1 MGTRVQTTEHE
12 GQQGPRPVITTT
24 ANHAVSVMSKS
35 DAFLQAGRTAVL
47 QNIHGTMQFLQRFPP
62 FNQME
67 NTHLAFLVEQC
78 QLRFYGPG
86 DSIIRPEDGPVEHFY
101 IVKQGRVIGERT
113 HQGASVVE
121 TTFEITAGEC
131 FPLAALLGERA
142 TSTELLAAE
151 DTFCLQLNNAAFIKV
166 FALSEEFRDF
176 ALRGVSSL
184 LDKVNRQVQQKAV
197 ETLGT
202 QYSLN
207 TRLGEL
213 AMRHPVTCSPQT
225 ALREAVRLMH
235 EQQVGSIV
243 IVNEHKAPLGIFTL
257 RDLRQVVANG
267 IEDFDQAIDAH
278 MTAGPFYLSP
288 DHSAFDAAIAMTER
302 HIAHVCLVKE
312 QRLCGVVSERDLFSL
327 QRVDLVHL
335 ARTIRH
341 APRLDTLINLRGE
354 ISQLVERMLA
364 HGASSTQITHI
375 ITLLNDHTVCRVI
388 ELVLAE
394 RGDPGVPF
402 TWLCFGSE
410 GRREQTLHTDQ
421 DNGILFEAKDAAQ
434 AAEIRQRLLPIAQQI
449 NHHLAACGFTL
460 CKGNIMAGNPEL
472 CLSRAEW
479 ARRFSAFI
487 REATPQNLLASSI
500 YFDLRAVW
508 GDEQG
513 CQHLRRTILTQ
524 VADNRLFQRMMADNA
539 LRHRPPVGRFREFV
553 LERKGGDKAT
563 LDLKVQGLGP
573 FVDGARLL
581 ALAHGVEAIN
591 TLERLRQLTT
601 LGVIEPLDGAAY
613 EEAYHFIQQTRM
625 QQHQLQTRQNRPYS
639 NRVDP
644 DQLNQLDR
652 RILREALR
660 QAQRLQSSLALR
672 YQL

>member
-1 MGTRVQTTEHE
+1 
-12 GQQGPRPVITTT
+12 
-24 ANHAVSVMSKS
+24 MSKS
-35 DAFLQAGRTAVL
+35 DAFLQAGKTAVL

-67 NTHLAFLVEQC
+67 NTHLAYLVEQC
-78 QLRFYGPG
+78 QLRFYAPG
-86 DSIIRPEDGPVEHFY
+86 ESIIRPTDGPVEHFY
-101 IVKQGRVIGERT
+101 IVKQGRVVGERT
-113 HQGASVVE
+113 HVGREEAQ

-142 TSTELLAAE
+142 TRTEHRAAE
-151 DTFCLQLNNAAFIKV
+151 DTFCLQLNKLAFIKL
-166 FALSEEFRDF
+166 FGLSDEFRDF

-184 LDKVNRQVQQKAV
+184 LDKVNQQVQQKAA

-213 AMRHPVTCSPQT
+213 AMRHPVTCAPT
-225 ALREAVRLMH
+225 VALREAVRLMH

-243 IVNEHKAPLGIFTL
+243 IVDEHKSPLGIFTL

-267 IEDFDQAIDAH
+267 IEDFAQAIELH
-278 MTAGPFYLSP
+278 MTPDPFYLSP
-288 DHSAFDAAIAMTER
+288 DNSAFDAAIAMTER
-302 HIAHVCLVKE
+302 HIAHVCLVKD

-354 ISQLVERMLA
+354 IGQLVERMLA

-375 ITLLNDHTVCRVI
+375 ITQLNDHTVCRVI
-388 ELVLAE
+388 ELVLADK
-394 RGDPGVPF
+394 GDPGVPF

-421 DNGILFEAKDAAQ
+421 DNGILFEARDDTQ

-449 NHHLAACGFTL
+449 NQHLAACGFTL
-460 CKGNIMAGNPEL
+460 CKGNIMAGNPDL
-472 CLSRAEW
+472 CLSRAQW
-479 ARRFSAFI
+479 ARRFAAFI
-487 REATPQNLLASSI
+487 REATPENLLASTI
-500 YFDLRAVW
+500 YFDLRVVW

-513 CQHLRRTILTQ
+513 CEQLRRGMLGQ

-563 LDLKVQGLGP
+563 LDLKIQGLTP

-581 ALAHGVEAIN
+581 ALANGVEANN
-591 TLERLRQLTT
+591 TLERLRQLVA
-601 LGVIEPLDGAAY
+601 LHVIEPLDGAAY

-625 QQHQLQTRQNRPYS
+625 QQHQLQTRENRAYS

-644 DQLNQLDR
+644 DSLNQLDR